1 MNGANDGLVANP
13 SFKEELRQIVQG
25 MLDANEPEANI
36 AAVIKQYNEDEAK
49 ALPTNVDIER
59 LSGDDINVE
68 DPVQPLENISD
79 LERISNWGASAASWI
94 TDGVSNLVSETA
106 DFIERIPSKKQDS
119 QELKE
124 FKSKYTVDAKDLKN
138 LNQGLFGSSE
148 TSTVEHLA
156 GFLPKKINGKTVS
169 IEESEIGYDAVEI
182 RIGGGRSQTI
192 FLNTKKAGNKG
203 DGRLKYDSIYEAQAD
218 KINKALQGMVQRDV
232 DRNKLPVA
240 ERKKKEIS
248 DLIDSKGHSFS
259 AEENI
264 VADLQE
270 ILGESYTVSEDALE
284 KAKGDAIEES
294 TGNSWN
300 FNNVTV
306 TNSDGVSW
314 SGQLNHF
321 GVGQTGKKG
330 DGNASIHKDF
340 KDGLDDFLTSAPT
353 AEKAYGIEWVE
364 QRDQFENNYLA
375 AAFSKI
381 DPKDIRLGKLTEEDI
396 ANEIK
401 NQLEEGVDLY
411 PDALGV
417 PDQLVI
423 GLGKPQGVGKT
434 KYGQLSDNNI
444 SQAISS
450 KYHSIKKAETMRGL
464 NALAEEGKR
473 AVSSGNYSYV
483 NADGVSTTV
492 SSEAEFFEAYRSSL
506 ISTFEDQDE
515 KDLATANMM
524 LLHGNLSEDGQAMYQ
539 ASKEAAIAKIKDK
552 GDNYETFIDYRTGML
567 INRADSGD
575 AWAHGESVEPE
586 IEKATARLNGE
597 LTQEGVSHFDLTQAR
612 FEKNALMIAET
623 YDQLREKHV
632 YSYDEYDYK
641 LTNPGDAGGYN
652 TITKTLTNQEAL
664 DLSYGEY
671 GGEDGN
677 QRWWHSNGSSPGWT
691 LDIMNMAPVGEGG
704 KTRDD
709 RELLRLQIRELQI
722 EQEALKRMY
731 LLNEDITSVEKDGW
745 QDANIAFR
753 EGLFFMPD
761 PLNPKYGGGVGT
773 DISKSHISTREMLSG
788 YTDILTTSGL
798 PITAEASHY
807 NEVGWGQ
814 QLGETGAGTVGIL
827 GEFAIANKVTAGL
840 RAVKLFSKGTRS
852 LNAVLNARKESRFA
866 GLLTGQ
872 RSVKTGQFIKS
883 KNTVMTMS
891 QIEAAAAKAGIPAKE
906 WQLLY
911 MSNATKIAASPW
923 NRFSVGVVEA
933 GIEGLKFGALPSSA
947 GDRSGAIATG
957 IGFGATSQVLGPI
970 MGGFTEAS
978 FKGTSKT
985 SVFLRNHSNQIN
997 SAYQLLAKGPTNF
1010 VVGSEIGEI
1019 TLALAD
1025 DWLADGGSFG
1035 EFWDDHYS
1043 DMGDN
1048 LKRFAS
1054 NWIMGTGLGLTH
1066 GIPSMKS
1073 MDGLREAVSAAE
1085 GKWKTIATEH
1095 VVENIETGEVFSPP
1109 DLINYKTPEFQIIE
1123 RKGQEI
1129 YRKTIVDPKTKK
1141 ERPITWEEIVN
1152 FQELHLG
1159 LAEQL
1164 KRAERSHDKV
1174 DEFLQTEHMKRDAAE
1189 SMKKMGEMSG
1199 VEQVVEVVSDMDMV
1213 EGKAEIGIDGKIKT
1227 YVDANGI
1234 TRPVMKPGRLPS
1246 SAEVYY
1252 VDKKGNKHNHS
1263 PGMESL
1269 AKVVYRYNAE
1279 RFEQGLTPHEVGHA
1293 GMSML
1298 FGTNARFKAEF
1309 VQRMLE
1315 VAGEVDMGMGE
1326 TLRDK
1331 LSELHK
1337 QYKKEYDLSYADK
1350 IHEWELFSHLSQELA
1365 KVKNFDR
1372 LKKGGAF
1379 SKYKDLVTQEMRDN
1393 LGQTYNLKTHQGLV
1407 DFFGNYVENID
1418 KGRNPLEDL
1427 KHLEDVIISETT
1439 EVEMAKVKEAYEK
1452 AGVPMDVEGR
1462 ARLQSES
1469 KAKLIA
1475 ENMRLF
1481 TEKPEGWEAKKDAN
1495 VQAIAKLNNALVV
1508 ERGPTDGK
1516 EADDVRRDRVNL
1528 NYAKAESVIHD
1539 NTINPESRQGRF
1551 KGEAQEAI
1559 LNSYKNAVI
1568 AVVNSKVGPKG
1579 KVKTPIVETPT
1590 FENVG
1595 DKNEFAWEITKP
1607 ILRMHLET
1615 FNRDFREGNKD
1626 AVRNDNLDAF
1636 LNSYVKRKVG
1646 TAIQQKGIQK
1656 SEFTGSISELTAR
1669 QEPIYMDDVDIVL
1682 SNKTDARFKIDAREK
1697 ILDFNIDK
1705 IQSLQS
1711 DLITF
1716 KRALE
1721 EAQNNSDLK
1730 GAKEIGKQIKAK
1742 EAEIKS
1748 EEQRSA
1754 DVKTGVEKLNKHLI
1768 DYIASTPAEKLPS
1781 SYEGLKD
1788 ISIPKEIADLIFG
1801 KTTKQRVE
1809 TIGQTWEWA
1818 QKASMPEGTIATRSG
1833 EVSIEGKSIGVNNA
1847 LQTVNISKKGNPK
1860 NNKPVLFETP
1870 KKSAEFTSSKT
1881 GRMTAEADASGAGNK
1896 QKKLISFETPKK
1908 GLERIGINLEELGG
1922 GRVSYELMT
1931 PKTIEGTVIGEY
1943 IKEPGSKSAEEM
1955 IRNLKITTQTAY
1967 MNEMIRS
1974 MKYQAGMEAP
1984 NLDML
1989 SKKLGIATEVLG
2001 NQIGAGKPRLASEKI
2016 GGQDILDQISL
2027 LRGMGTRNFK
2037 NLLESKLRNIP
2048 RGLDEKQ
2055 SIKARERAVE
2065 ATFKEFFNEYKLNQ
2079 LAKGER
2085 VMDVSAKDL
2094 ATIGRQLQK
2103 QFKFSEIGLLQKAL
2117 VKRAEKSIMFP
2128 QGSAIE
2134 YTLGLPKTTI
2144 STASTKETLVEVTE
2158 AVVENFFPDIIRK
2171 NGIEAIEAM
2180 FGGFWSPSG
2189 ILMHSSKADL
2199 MSGANKGTNRLG
2211 LFENVEAFNNAIE
2224 LAVKGIEKGKK
2235 GKDGN
2240 WIYKPMPRANLPG
2253 YTGPSKALSNLVGN
2267 SKALQE
2273 ALTMEKRPGER
2284 KRVQRKTWNLK
2295 KLKEVFEAAE
2305 YNKKVLNESIEV
2317 VRDLYQNGN
2326 LSQDAARLI
2335 TENWFSQMQSL
2346 GKKSSSPA
2354 GLPDMPLA
2362 EMIKEFGEM
2371 SPENYVLEH
2380 MTPAKYT
2387 KERVYEYIL
2396 TPNRVGGKI
2405 NPKLKLA
2412 KQAMESTIRDSHT
2425 TIIPKSKDTMVNKT
2439 LQEDMG
2445 IDYVPGSNPI
2455 RSRYWSMFH
2464 QHRFDFGLK
2473 MHHGRFKGD
2482 VYSRS
2487 QSQTSLQ
2494 QTANRKLLNESRRDM
2509 LPKRLQSESL
2519 SGAENLKLIKNLD
2532 QALANGR
2539 KRNAKRKG
2547 MSAWDFDDTL
2557 AHTKSDVIVNDP
2569 SVKQAKMYNGSPKSF
2584 SELGERSGVVFL
2596 ASEAREAK
2604 AYADSQ
2610 GGKVRE
2616 IYVDNNK
2623 VGTEKQLLEKIE
2635 ELGYSTEDA
2644 LAYELIDTRFP
2655 NSLKQSEIN
2664 RVIEA
2669 LKKDGLLGINYTDGA
2684 QVVGGT
2690 TKSTM
2695 VFDKAI
2701 ISEKP
2706 MGSRKISAEEF
2717 ADQGAKLLE
2726 QGFEFD
2732 FSEFNKVTGGEPGP
2746 FLEKALERAKKFGT
2760 KDQFVLTARAPE
2772 SAPAIYEFLKSQG
2785 LNIPLKNITGLGNS
2799 TGAAKAQWMLEKF
2812 AEGYNDMYFADDMM
2826 QNVEAVRDV
2835 LSQLDI
2841 KSDVQQA
2848 RRLQSESMNEGLNEM
2863 IERSTGIDAVKEFSG
2878 AKARMLGK
2886 KRYTKSLVVPGAQDF
2901 MGLMQNFLGRGEQ
2914 GNKDIKFFEDNLVA
2928 PFARSTKAMNE
2939 ARQTSSE
2946 DLKRLYKDIPSVKK
2960 KLNKNIKNS
2969 AFTYDQAIRSYL
2981 WEKAGYEVPGLSAKD
2996 LKQMTD
3002 VVKNDA
3008 ELLAFAEGLQTVSR
3022 GDYVKPSEHW
3032 VAETIVS
3039 DLFNLNNRS
3048 NRSKF
3053 IEEWTENKNIIFSE
3067 ANMNKIEAT
3076 QGAKFREALEDM
3088 LYRMETGSNRPSGSN
3103 RLANAHMNFINGS
3116 VGATMFL
3123 NMRSAALQTISATNY
3138 LNWAEN
3144 NPAKAAAAF
3153 GNQKQYWKDFSMLW
3167 NSPMLKQ
3174 RRAGLEYNVQEAEL
3188 AAAVAGQKN
3197 KAKAA
3202 MSWLI
3207 KKGFTPTQLADSF
3220 AIAAGGST
3228 YYRNRVKMY
3237 KKQGLT
3243 EAEAMDRSFLDFQEK
3258 TETSQQ
3264 SSRADLISQQQA
3276 SALGR
3281 TVLAWAN
3288 TPMQYMRMQE
3298 KATRNIING
3307 RGDFKT
3313 NASQIAYYGVVQS
3326 LIFAAL
3332 QSALFAYGLDDE
3344 EDMDPEDLPG
3354 RLDRVVNTVIDGQL
3368 RGMGV
3373 AGAGVSAIK
3382 NTIIEFNKQELKAED
3397 DVWYTEPDHTR
3408 TLLQL
3413 TSYSP
3418 VLGSKL
3424 RKLYSAGNT
3433 WNWNREVISEMGL
3446 DLNNPGL
3453 EAGANV
3459 IEAVTNVPLARLVRK
3474 IDNLKEV
3481 ADSENQNWQRIAH
3494 LMGYSSWDVGTED
3507 QELDAVK
3514 AEVKDRVKVKK
3525 VSEETI
3531 ALEKGFIADQKKERS
3546 QGQMTTCAA
3555 VSGSGE
3561 RCKKGAS
3568 GKTYCTIHQKVQQN
3582 DTGKKT
3588 QCTHIKPDGKRCK
3601 VKTASKSGKCYYHD

>member
-36 AAVIKQYNEDEAK
+36 AAVIKQYNADEAK
-49 ALPTNVDIER
+49 ALPTNVDIEG

-68 DPVQPLENISD
+68 DPVQPPENISA
-79 LERISNWGASAASWI
+79 LEQVSNWGASAASWI
-94 TDGVSNLVSETA
+94 TGGVSNLVSETA
-106 DFIERIPSKKQDS
+106 DFIDRLPSEKQDS

-124 FKSKYTVDAKDLKN
+124 FKNKYTVDAKDLKN

-169 IEESEIGYDAVEI
+169 IEESEVGYDAVEI

-270 ILGESYTVSEDALE
+270 ILGESYTVSEDAME
-284 KAKGDAIEES
+284 KGKGDAVEES

-353 AEKAYGIEWVE
+353 AEKAYGKEWVE
-364 QRDQFENNYLA
+364 QRDQFENNYLSD
-375 AAFSKI
+375 AFSKI

-396 ANEIK
+396 AEKIK
-401 NQLEEGVDLY
+401 NQLKGVDY
-411 PDALGV
+411 GIVGGV
-417 PDQLVI
+417 F
-423 GLGKPQGVGKT
+423 GLDNLKGVGEKN
-434 KYGQLSDNNI
+434 YAQLSDNNV

-450 KYHSIKKAETMRGL
+450 KYHSVKKAETMRAF

-575 AWAHGESVEPE
+575 AWAHGESAEPE

-641 LTNPGDAGGYN
+641 LGEAGATGGYN

-677 QRWWHSNGSSPGWT
+677 QRWWHSDGNRPGWT

-709 RELLRLQIRELQI
+709 RELLRLQLRELQI

-745 QDANIAFR
+745 QDASIAFR

-814 QLGETGAGTVGIL
+814 QLAETGTGTIGIL
-827 GEFAIANKVTAGL
+827 GEFAIANKATAGL

-872 RSVKTGQFIKS
+872 RSAKTGQFIKS

-891 QIEAAAAKAGIPAKE
+891 QVEAAAAKAGISAKE

-957 IGFGATSQVLGPI
+957 FGFGATGQVLGPI

-985 SVFLRNHSNQIN
+985 SVFLRNHSNKIN

-1043 DMGDN
+1043 DMDDN
-1048 LKRFAS
+1048 LLRFAS

-1109 DLINYKTPEFQIIE
+1109 SLKDYKTSKFQIIE

-1141 ERPITWEEIVN
+1141 ERPITPEEIAN

-1174 DEFLQTEHMKRDAAE
+1174 DEFLRTEHMKRDAAE

-1213 EGKAEIGIDGKIKT
+1213 EGKAEIGVDGKIKT

-1263 PGMESL
+1263 PGKESL

-1350 IHEWELFSHLSQELA
+1350 VHEWELFSHLSQELA

-1452 AGVPMDVEGR
+1452 AGVAMDVEGR

-1475 ENMRLF
+1475 ENMRLLN
-1481 TEKPEGWEAKKDAN
+1481 EKPEGWEAKKDAN
-1495 VQAIAKLNNALVV
+1495 VLAIAKLKDALTI
-1508 ERGPTDGK
+1508 ERAPEK
-1516 EADDVRRDRVNL
+1516 EDPNLTKKDRDRKRKERVNL
-1528 NYAKAESVIHD
+1528 NYAKAQHLIHD
-1539 NTINPESRQGRF
+1539 KSVVSNSRDGRF
-1551 KGEAQEAI
+1551 KGQAEEAI

-1568 AVVNSKVGPKG
+1568 AVANSKVGPKG

-1607 ILRMHLET
+1607 ILRMHLDT
-1615 FNRDFREGNKD
+1615 FNRKFREGNKD
-1626 AVRNDNLDAF
+1626 AVRNDDLDAWM
-1636 LNSYVKRKVG
+1636 NSYIVKKLG
-1646 TAIQQKGIQK
+1646 TAIQQKSIQK

-1669 QEPIYMDDVDIVL
+1669 QEPAYVDIVL
-1682 SNKTDARFKIDAREK
+1682 SNKTDARFKIDARER
-1697 ILDFNIDK
+1697 ILDFNVDK
-1705 IQSLQS
+1705 IQFLQS
-1711 DLITF
+1711 DLITN

-1730 GAKEIGKQIKAK
+1730 GAKEIEKQIKAK

-1748 EEQRSA
+1748 EEQRST

-1768 DYIASTPAEKLPS
+1768 DYIASTPAENLPS

-1818 QKASMPEGTIATRSG
+1818 QKASIPEGTIATRAG
-1833 EVSIEGKSIGVNNA
+1833 KKHIEGRSVGVNNV
-1847 LQTVNISKKGNPK
+1847 LQTVNIAKKANKGEPK
-1860 NNKPVLFETP
+1860 VPANNKPVLYDTP
-1870 KKSAEFTSSKT
+1870 KMPAEFTSSKT

-1922 GRVSYELMT
+1922 GRVAYKLMT

-1984 NLDML
+1984 NLD
-1989 SKKLGIATEVLG
+1989 I
-2001 NQIGAGKPRLASEKI
+2001 
-2016 GGQDILDQISL
+2016 
-2027 LRGMGTRNFK
+2027 
-2037 NLLESKLRNIP
+2037 
-2048 RGLDEKQ
+2048 
-2055 SIKARERAVE
+2055 
-2065 ATFKEFFNEYKLNQ
+2065 
-2079 LAKGER
+2079 
-2085 VMDVSAKDL
+2085 
-2094 ATIGRQLQK
+2094 
-2103 QFKFSEIGLLQKAL
+2103 
-2117 VKRAEKSIMFP
+2117 
-2128 QGSAIE
+2128 
-2134 YTLGLPKTTI
+2134 
-2144 STASTKETLVEVTE
+2144 
-2158 AVVENFFPDIIRK
+2158 
-2171 NGIEAIEAM
+2171 
-2180 FGGFWSPSG
+2180 
-2189 ILMHSSKADL
+2189 
-2199 MSGANKGTNRLG
+2199 
-2211 LFENVEAFNNAIE
+2211 
-2224 LAVKGIEKGKK
+2224 
-2235 GKDGN
+2235 
-2240 WIYKPMPRANLPG
+2240 
-2253 YTGPSKALSNLVGN
+2253 
-2267 SKALQE
+2267 
-2273 ALTMEKRPGER
+2273 
-2284 KRVQRKTWNLK
+2284 
-2295 KLKEVFEAAE
+2295 
-2305 YNKKVLNESIEV
+2305 
-2317 VRDLYQNGN
+2317 
-2326 LSQDAARLI
+2326 
-2335 TENWFSQMQSL
+2335 
-2346 GKKSSSPA
+2346 
-2354 GLPDMPLA
+2354 
-2362 EMIKEFGEM
+2362 
-2371 SPENYVLEH
+2371 
-2380 MTPAKYT
+2380 
-2387 KERVYEYIL
+2387 
-2396 TPNRVGGKI
+2396 
-2405 NPKLKLA
+2405 
-2412 KQAMESTIRDSHT
+2412 
-2425 TIIPKSKDTMVNKT
+2425 
-2439 LQEDMG
+2439 
-2445 IDYVPGSNPI
+2445 
-2455 RSRYWSMFH
+2455 
-2464 QHRFDFGLK
+2464 
-2473 MHHGRFKGD
+2473 
-2482 VYSRS
+2482 
-2487 QSQTSLQ
+2487 
-2494 QTANRKLLNESRRDM
+2494 
-2509 LPKRLQSESL
+2509 
-2519 SGAENLKLIKNLD
+2519 
-2532 QALANGR
+2532 
-2539 KRNAKRKG
+2539 
-2547 MSAWDFDDTL
+2547 
-2557 AHTKSDVIVNDP
+2557 
-2569 SVKQAKMYNGSPKSF
+2569 
-2584 SELGERSGVVFL
+2584 
-2596 ASEAREAK
+2596 
-2604 AYADSQ
+2604 
-2610 GGKVRE
+2610 
-2616 IYVDNNK
+2616 
-2623 VGTEKQLLEKIE
+2623 
-2635 ELGYSTEDA
+2635 
-2644 LAYELIDTRFP
+2644 
-2655 NSLKQSEIN
+2655 
-2664 RVIEA
+2664 
-2669 LKKDGLLGINYTDGA
+2669 
-2684 QVVGGT
+2684 
-2690 TKSTM
+2690 
-2695 VFDKAI
+2695 
-2701 ISEKP
+2701 
-2706 MGSRKISAEEF
+2706 
-2717 ADQGAKLLE
+2717 
-2726 QGFEFD
+2726 
-2732 FSEFNKVTGGEPGP
+2732 
-2746 FLEKALERAKKFGT
+2746 
-2760 KDQFVLTARAPE
+2760 
-2772 SAPAIYEFLKSQG
+2772 
-2785 LNIPLKNITGLGNS
+2785 
-2799 TGAAKAQWMLEKF
+2799 
-2812 AEGYNDMYFADDMM
+2812 
-2826 QNVEAVRDV
+2826 
-2835 LSQLDI
+2835 
-2841 KSDVQQA
+2841 
-2848 RRLQSESMNEGLNEM
+2848 
-2863 IERSTGIDAVKEFSG
+2863 
-2878 AKARMLGK
+2878 
-2886 KRYTKSLVVPGAQDF
+2886 
-2901 MGLMQNFLGRGEQ
+2901 
-2914 GNKDIKFFEDNLVA
+2914 
-2928 PFARSTKAMNE
+2928 
-2939 ARQTSSE
+2939 
-2946 DLKRLYKDIPSVKK
+2946 
-2960 KLNKNIKNS
+2960 
-2969 AFTYDQAIRSYL
+2969 
-2981 WEKAGYEVPGLSAKD
+2981 
-2996 LKQMTD
+2996 
-3002 VVKNDA
+3002 
-3008 ELLAFAEGLQTVSR
+3008 
-3022 GDYVKPSEHW
+3022 
-3032 VAETIVS
+3032 
-3039 DLFNLNNRS
+3039 
-3048 NRSKF
+3048 
-3053 IEEWTENKNIIFSE
+3053 
-3067 ANMNKIEAT
+3067 
-3076 QGAKFREALEDM
+3076 
-3088 LYRMETGSNRPSGSN
+3088 
-3103 RLANAHMNFINGS
+3103 
-3116 VGATMFL
+3116 
-3123 NMRSAALQTISATNY
+3123 
-3138 LNWAEN
+3138 
-3144 NPAKAAAAF
+3144 
-3153 GNQKQYWKDFSMLW
+3153 
-3167 NSPMLKQ
+3167 
-3174 RRAGLEYNVQEAEL
+3174 
-3188 AAAVAGQKN
+3188 
-3197 KAKAA
+3197 
-3202 MSWLI
+3202 
-3207 KKGFTPTQLADSF
+3207 
-3220 AIAAGGST
+3220 
-3228 YYRNRVKMY
+3228 
-3237 KKQGLT
+3237 
-3243 EAEAMDRSFLDFQEK
+3243 
-3258 TETSQQ
+3258 
-3264 SSRADLISQQQA
+3264 
-3276 SALGR
+3276 
-3281 TVLAWAN
+3281 
-3288 TPMQYMRMQE
+3288 
-3298 KATRNIING
+3298 
-3307 RGDFKT
+3307 
-3313 NASQIAYYGVVQS
+3313 
-3326 LIFAAL
+3326 
-3332 QSALFAYGLDDE
+3332 
-3344 EDMDPEDLPG
+3344 
-3354 RLDRVVNTVIDGQL
+3354 
-3368 RGMGV
+3368 
-3373 AGAGVSAIK
+3373 
-3382 NTIIEFNKQELKAED
+3382 
-3397 DVWYTEPDHTR
+3397 
-3408 TLLQL
+3408 
-3413 TSYSP
+3413 
-3418 VLGSKL
+3418 
-3424 RKLYSAGNT
+3424 
-3433 WNWNREVISEMGL
+3433 
-3446 DLNNPGL
+3446 
-3453 EAGANV
+3453 
-3459 IEAVTNVPLARLVRK
+3459 
-3474 IDNLKEV
+3474 
-3481 ADSENQNWQRIAH
+3481 
-3494 LMGYSSWDVGTED
+3494 
-3507 QELDAVK
+3507 
-3514 AEVKDRVKVKK
+3514 
-3525 VSEETI
+3525 
-3531 ALEKGFIADQKKERS
+3531 
-3546 QGQMTTCAA
+3546 
-3555 VSGSGE
+3555 
-3561 RCKKGAS
+3561 
-3568 GKTYCTIHQKVQQN
+3568 
-3582 DTGKKT
+3582 
-3588 QCTHIKPDGKRCK
+3588 
-3601 VKTASKSGKCYYHD
+3601 